1 MPVLADGASRA
12 SVTTIMSYRTR
23 ILLVAAVLLVVVVW
37 AWLHFRTQPQWQRF
51 SAEEFW
57 NSLKQAKQ
65 SYLLLGA
72 CLTFASY
79 LGRAFRWRA
88 FLRPLKTASLW
99 NIFSSTVIGFSAV
112 ALASRAGEIVRP
124 WLIARKEEL
133 PLSSQLGAWTLERV
147 FDSLMLVAL
156 LGVALWFVP
165 AAVAQ
170 EGVSAAL
177 LASFRSAGAAF
188 TVLAVMLAG
197 LMAQLR
203 YFPRFTAAV
212 VGFFARPLPERYRTG
227 LQQMLEHF
235 SATIAVIE
243 NSRRFLGCIGWT
255 ALVWGTLW
263 GAYWSAA
270 LALGP
275 PLSSLPASAM
285 VLLMAA
291 SVTGSLFYVP
301 GIGGGTQVAMMLTLT
316 ELFGVPLTFATSLA
330 LVIWVMTF
338 LLVLLPGVPLA
349 AREGLSWR
357 SLQRLVRGQEKS
369 PSPEAGL

>member
-1 MPVLADGASRA
+1 
-12 SVTTIMSYRTR
+12 MSNRTR
-23 ILLVAAVLLVVVVW
+23 ILLVAAVLLSGILW
-37 AWLHFRTQPQWQRF
+37 AWLHFRTEPQWQQF
-51 SAEEFW
+51 STEEFW
-57 NSLKQAKQ
+57 NSLQNAKR

-99 NIFSSTVIGFSAV
+99 KIFSSTLIGFSAV

-165 AAVAQ
+165 AAVGQ
-170 EGVSAAL
+170 ESISAAL
-177 LASFRSAGAAF
+177 LASFRSAGAVFAA
-188 TVLAVMLAG
+188 LAVLLAG

-203 YFPRFTAAV
+203 YFPRFTAAA

-227 LQQMLEHF
+227 LRQMLEHF
-235 SATIAVIE
+235 SVTLAVIE
-243 NSRRFLGCIGWT
+243 DSRRFLACVGWT
-255 ALVWGTLW
+255 VLVWVTLW

-285 VLLMAA
+285 VLLMLA

-301 GIGGGTQVAMMLTLT
+301 GVGGGTQVAMVLTLT

-357 SLQRLVRGQEKS
+357 SLRRLMGGQAKS
-369 PSPEAGL
+369 PSPETGP